1 MSFTLEITLLFASA
15 LLLIGLVLRATCKLF
30 QTLYIPAAVLGGL
43 IGLVLLQ
50 VAQHWPSQPNTWM
63 SEQAS
68 LLVAEL
74 RTWPGWLIAIVFAGL
89 FLDKPAKPF
98 QESIRGAAQQGIVVW
113 IICLGQIGL
122 GIMAVWALIQPFGM
136 WPLSTDTPI
145 YLGQLIEAGFVGGH
159 GTSAALGE
167 IYGEMGFPESKDLG
181 FFMATVGLV
190 YSVVSGIVFVNLA
203 VRRGWTRAGHVT
215 IPQRSGLEARHQL
228 ESIGQAK
235 VNAEVLDPLVFQ
247 LLILAGAYCLG
258 IAIQQIAS
266 MVYDKLPLFIYT
278 LIGGWMVRTGMQRLG
293 IADLLDAPTIRRL
306 VATAMEFLVVAAVAS
321 LNMTLIIKAIIPLS
335 VLLVVGFLW
344 TAVCLLHVGRRLL
357 PSKYWFELG
366 ILNYGMSTGVTASGL
381 MLLRIIDK
389 DFESG
394 AAEDY
399 ALAAPLSAPFV
410 GGGIVTLALIPSMLQ
425 LFGLLPVAL
434 ITLTV
439 AAVLYVVG
447 IWLVKRTRSD
457 M

>member
-1 MSFTLEITLLFASA
+1 
-15 LLLIGLVLRATCKLF
+15 
-30 QTLYIPAAVLGGL
+30 
-43 IGLVLLQ
+43 
-50 VAQHWPSQPNTWM
+50 
-63 SEQAS
+63 
-68 LLVAEL
+68 
-74 RTWPGWLIAIVFAGL
+74 
-89 FLDKPAKPF
+89 
-98 QESIRGAAQQGIVVW
+98 
-113 IICLGQIGL
+113 
-122 GIMAVWALIQPFGM
+122 
-136 WPLSTDTPI
+136 
-145 YLGQLIEAGFVGGH
+145 
-159 GTSAALGE
+159 
-167 IYGEMGFPESKDLG
+167 
-181 FFMATVGLV
+181 
-190 YSVVSGIVFVNLA
+190 
-203 VRRGWTRAGHVT
+203 
-215 IPQRSGLEARHQL
+215 
-228 ESIGQAK
+228 
-235 VNAEVLDPLVFQ
+235 
-247 LLILAGAYCLG
+247 
-258 IAIQQIAS
+258 
-266 MVYDKLPLFIYT
+266 
-278 LIGGWMVRTGMQRLG
+278 
-293 IADLLDAPTIRRL
+293 
-306 VATAMEFLVVAAVAS
+306 MEFLVVAAVAS